1 MGKNQKPYFVDYLN
15 DFRAFDVFLGAKG
28 VFNYIRI

>member
-1 MGKNQKPYFVDYLN
+1 MVKNQKPDFGDYLN

-28 VFNYIRI
+28 VFERV